1 MIGPADEMVRPA
13 TGAGFSDGVEVAFG
27 DAEAGIFVT
36 ARIGVIPGAPGTA
49 AGGPATA
56 TALVVIF
63 ADRAPIEIHAQGG
76 IEVADPDWT
85 GIEVAGLRFETLKPL
100 TSWRASFSGGRG
112 GFDVV
117 LDAVS
122 APCEAG
128 AESEVARG
136 GGLQGYEQL
145 CRVTGTATVDGRT
158 HDIECLGQR
167 GHSWGVADWTR
178 IESARSIGAWL
189 DDAHAVALSAVRPA
203 GAAGHGEEATTA
215 WLVADGEERA
225 AVLELEDPRL
235 STGYDAEGRQR
246 RATLELWESEDSEM
260 PHRASGQLLCGTTL
274 DLGTLR
280 MDCAFF
286 AWRMEG
292 RAGVGRYDLI
302 RRA

>member
-1 MIGPADEMVRPA
+1 MIGPADETLRPT

-27 DAEAGIFVT
+27 DAESDIFVT
-36 ARIGVIPGAPGTA
+36 ARIGVIPGDGGAATA
-49 AGGPATA
+49 GPATA
-56 TALVVIF
+56 TALVVVF
-63 ADRAPIEIHAQGG
+63 ADRAAVEIQAQSGV
-76 IEVADPDWT
+76 EVADPDWA
-85 GIEVAGLRFETLKPL
+85 GIEVSGLRFETLEPL
-100 TSWRASFSGGRG
+100 TSWRAVFSGERG

-122 APCEAG
+122 PPCEAG
-128 AESEVARG
+128 AGSEVARG

-158 HDIECLGQR
+158 RDIACLGQR
-167 GHSWGVADWTR
+167 GHSWGVADWTK

-203 GAAGHGEEATTA
+203 GAASHADEAVTA
-215 WLVADGEERA
+215 WLIADVEDRA
-225 AVLELEDPRL
+225 TVLELDDPRL

-246 RATLELWESEDSEM
+246 RATLELWESEDSEI
-260 PHRASGQLLCGTTL
+260 PHRASGQLLCGTSL

-286 AWRMEG
+286 AWRMQG
-292 RAGVGRYDLI
+292 RAGVGRYDMI
-302 RRA
+302 RRT